1 MKMVDL
7 FLENKAVGNTVA
19 NAPGVLIPVLGVF
32 LRNCKLLLLSFG
44 CIYMPVIDLSLSL
57 SLSLSLIAGVFL
69 RNRFGGSFLPLFALV
84 GGFQVFTGLMY
95 VLDACL
101 RLHVHASD

>member
-57 SLSLSLIAGVFL
+57 SLSLSL
-69 RNRFGGSFLPLFALV
+69 
-84 GGFQVFTGLMY
+84 
-95 VLDACL
+95 
-101 RLHVHASD
+101 